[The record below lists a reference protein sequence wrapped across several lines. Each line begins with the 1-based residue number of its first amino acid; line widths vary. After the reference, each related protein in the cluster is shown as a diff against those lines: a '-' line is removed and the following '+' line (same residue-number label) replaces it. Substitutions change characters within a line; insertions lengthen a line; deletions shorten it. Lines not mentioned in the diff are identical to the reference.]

1 MGGLGSPQFVLKIY
15 RPIKDFLEN
24 TNENIKVGDYIITV
38 QSEYHYQYIRVLQL
52 EYHLAFQSM
61 SRQQLVAD

>member
-1 MGGLGSPQFVLKIY
+1 MKWIWASSIGGQLLGGLGSPQFVLKIY

-38 QSEYHYQYIRVLQL
+38 QSEYHYQYIRVL
-52 EYHLAFQSM
+52 
-61 SRQQLVAD
+61 